1 MKVNHKDFIKIRN
14 RVIKRLFA
22 LDKWQ
27 SNHIL
32 VKNLESGFP
41 KHEMHKVKLVVNELI
56 KSDFL
61 IVKKSLHGNN
71 VALNPV
77 KKYYIDKIIE
87 AI

>member
-1 MKVNHKDFIKIRN
+1 MKVSHKDFIKIRN
-14 RVIKRLFA
+14 KIIKRMFA
-22 LDKWQ
+22 LDKWR

-56 KSDFL
+56 KSGFL

-77 KKYYIDKIIE
+77 KKYYIDKIVE